1 MVLSYISMK
10 KSKTK
15 GKTSK
20 RAFITGI
27 SGQDGYY
34 LSKLLVSKGYVVCGL
49 VRDKRAAEKVFNGCD
64 PKIKSHIEIIV
75 GDLSDRS
82 LVREILNEFNPGE
95 IYNLAAISDL
105 ATSFKNPEKTMEVN
119 CEAPGKMI
127 ADAFKILPNVKMFM
141 ASSAQI
147 FDSSHPPQSE
157 RTAFKPENPYAVSKL
172 KLHQK
177 YVLPFRK
184 KGLYVCS
191 GFSFNHE
198 SPRRKDL
205 VVYKV
210 TSSLVKIKAGKL
222 DCLELGNL
230 ETIRDWGYAGDY
242 VEAMWKMLQSRK
254 ADDFVIATGK
264 AHTVRELVELTA
276 ISLGTVVKWQGQG
289 VNEVGVDKS
298 GRTIVK
304 INPNFYRN
312 ESGYYVGDISKIKR
326 KLGWQPRA
334 SFRKLVRLMLESRR

>member
-1 MVLSYISMK
+1 MK

-210 TSSLVKIKAGKL
+210 TSSLVKIKVDKL

-242 VEAMWKMLQSRK
+242 VEAMWLMLQQ
-254 ADDFVIATGK
+254 DQPEDFVIGTGEAHSVQEFVEAAFKVAGIDNWQRYVEFKTK
-264 AHTVRELVELTA
+264 AAMRPA
-276 ISLGTVVKWQGQG
+276 
-289 VNEVGVDKS
+289 EVDHL
-298 GRTIVK
+298 IAD
-304 INPNFYRN
+304 P
-312 ESGYYVGDISKIKR
+312 SKAKN
-326 KLGWQPRA
+326 KLGWQPKT
-334 SFRKLVRLMLESRR
+334 SFKELVRLMVEADLEREKHTPA